1 MTSRPAPPATTT
13 PAGVVH
19 RDGPSRAVSVVVR
32 RRVVNTVVG
41 QAVRD
46 RGGTTGVPRVPG
58 PEGVTGQATEEVA
71 AETTEEV
78 AAETTGAVRIAVLE
92 AGQSAMTSGG
102 AQCSCRRS
110 RDCRSPRSPTM
121 SPASSWT
128 DQS

>member
-1 MTSRPAPPATTT
+1 MTSLPAHPAMTT

-19 RDGPSRAVSVVVR
+19 PDGPGREVSVVVR
-32 RRVVNTVVG
+32 RRVANTVVG

-78 AAETTGAVRIAVLE
+78 AAETTEGVAAETTGAVRIAVLE

-102 AQCSCRRS
+102 AQCS
-110 RDCRSPRSPTM
+110 
-121 SPASSWT
+121 
-128 DQS
+128 